1 MSPCYYLRRNNN
13 GFDYYTHYGELLEE
27 KVEEYL
33 DNLIFKH
40 ENYGT
45 IKNILKLDKQEA
57 DNKNEYL
64 MVAFFTEVEK
74 ELEFRLDKVK
84 LI

>member
-1 MSPCYYLRRNNN
+1 MD
-13 GFDYYTHYGELLEE
+13 FDYYTHYGELLEK

-33 DNLIFKH
+33 DNLIFRH
-40 ENYGT
+40 ENYGA
-45 IKNILKLDKQEA
+45 IKNILKLDKEEA

-64 MVAFFTEVEK
+64 MIAFFTEVEK
-74 ELEFRLDKVK
+74 ELEFRLDKTK